1 MKIEKIRLKNFKVFQ
16 DVTIENIPAFCV
28 IVGANGAGKTTLFD
42 VFGFLKD
49 CLTYNVTR
57 ALRARGGFQE
67 VVSRG
72 HENETIE
79 LEIQYRLP
87 LTGKERLVTY
97 LVEIG
102 LHNKCPA
109 VVREVLRYKR
119 GAYGSPYQFLKFA
132 YGKGEAVT
140 NEEDFS
146 KTDEE
151 LNREEQD
158 LGAVDILAIKFAY
171 GKGEAVTNEEDFSK
185 TAEELSREEQDLGAV
200 DILAIKGLGQFQK
213 FKAANALRQMIESW
227 HVSDFHI
234 DAARG
239 AKEAVGEYEHL
250 SASGD
255 NLHQVALNLFENH
268 RDVYE
273 RILEAMRQR
282 VPGVNQI
289 TTQDT
294 VDGRLVLQFGNGIFK
309 DPFIDRFVSDGTLK
323 MFAYLVLLHDP
334 RPHPFLCVEEPE
346 NQLYPRLLPELA
358 EEFRTYS
365 RKGGQVM
372 VSTHSPDFLN
382 ATEVGEVFWLEK
394 GDNGFS
400 KVCRAAD
407 DAQVVAYMEEGDKM
421 GYLWNQGLFGKADP
435 Q

>member
-42 VFGFLKD
+42 VFDFLKD

-57 ALRARGGFQE
+57 ALQARGGFQE

-72 HENETIE
+72 HENENIE

-87 LTGKERLVTY
+87 LTGTERLVTY

-102 LHNKCPA
+102 LHNKRPA

-151 LNREEQD
+151 LN
-158 LGAVDILAIKFAY
+158 
-171 GKGEAVTNEEDFSK
+171 
-185 TAEELSREEQDLGAV
+185 REEQDLGAV

-255 NLHQVALNLFENH
+255 NLQQVALNLFENH

>member
-57 ALRARGGFQE
+57 ALQARGGFQE

-72 HENETIE
+72 HENESIE

-102 LHNKCPA
+102 LHNKRPA

-151 LNREEQD
+151 LN
-158 LGAVDILAIKFAY
+158 
-171 GKGEAVTNEEDFSK
+171 
-185 TAEELSREEQDLGAV
+185 REEQDLGAV

-255 NLHQVALNLFENH
+255 NLQQVALNLFENH

-334 RPHPFLCVEEPE
+334 SPHPFLCVEEPE

-394 GDNGFS
+394 GEDGFS

-407 DAQVVAYMEEGDKM
+407 DTQVVAYMKEGDKM

>member
-16 DVTIENIPAFCV
+16 NVTIKDIPAFCV

-57 ALRARGGFQE
+57 ALQARGGFQE

-72 HENETIE
+72 HENENIE

-102 LHNKCPA
+102 LQNRRPA
-109 VVREVLRYKR
+109 IVREVLRYKR
-119 GAYGSPYQFLKFA
+119 GAYGSPFHFLDFSH
-132 YGKGEAVT
+132 GKGTVT

-158 LGAVDILAIKFAY
+158 LGAM
-171 GKGEAVTNEEDFSK
+171 
-185 TAEELSREEQDLGAV
+185 

-239 AKEAVGEYEHL
+239 AKEAIGEYEHL

-255 NLHQVALNLFENH
+255 NLQQVARNLFENH
-268 RDVYE
+268 RDIYD

-282 VPGVNQI
+282 VPGVNEI
-289 TTQDT
+289 STQDT

-323 MFAYLVLLHDP
+323 MFAYLVLLNDP
-334 RPHPFLCVEEPE
+334 SPHPFLCVEEPE

-358 EEFRTYS
+358 EEFRNYAE
-365 RKGGQVM
+365 RGGQVM

-382 ATEVGEVFWLEK
+382 ATELEEVFWLEK
-394 GDNGFS
+394 GEDGFS
-400 KVCRAAD
+400 TVCRASD
-407 DAQVVAYMEEGDKM
+407 DEQVAAYMKAGDKM